1 MKSKYMLEMER
12 FQKHLINAL
21 PLMEGGEDITTLAL
35 NIGIEYDQWVSDEIE
50 DMSNNPVSDDT
61 RRALDH
67 LFGESPADSLSI
79 RRAS

>member
-1 MKSKYMLEMER
+1 MSDYSNEMAR
-12 FQKHLINAL
+12 FQKHLVNAL
-21 PLMEGGEDITTLAL
+21 PLMEGGEDITTLVL
-35 NIGIEYDQWVSDEIE
+35 NIGIEYDQWLLDEIV
-50 DMSNNPVSDDT
+50 DLSDDT

>member
-1 MKSKYMLEMER
+1 MSDYSNEMAR

-21 PLMEGGEDITTLAL
+21 PMMEGGEDIITLVL

-61 RRALDH
+61 RRALDN

-79 RRAS
+79 RGAS